1 MVFICIMCYEKD
13 FKAIKENICNNNK
26 DIELIFVQDSN
37 ISNLQNVKF
46 DCFIIHEQILN
57 LKNIC
62 ALEKILKN
70 LKYLI
75 INSDKNTKL
84 DILNS
89 NKINVITYGLN
100 HKCTVTASSIQ
111 DDSIMIALQREIL
124 NKYGK
129 LYEISEKKIE
139 VNKDLDI
146 YSYMLIFIIEIL
158 YCKNVEY

>member
-1 MVFICIMCYEKD
+1 MVFIGIMCYEKD
-13 FKAIKENICNNNK
+13 FKAIKENSCNNNK

>member
-1 MVFICIMCYEKD
+1 MVFIGVMCNEKD